1 MREARASEENAPSGE
16 LSNVMVR
23 SMPRAASE
31 ASKFPAAAT
40 ELGAVARDPAPSSA
54 PVKVISAACAGAAA
68 RTRATATA
76 AEIGPLLA
84 RISVIFNSKSTFVII
99 PIGCMNRYEQ
109 FPLHFR

>member
-1 MREARASEENAPSGE
+1 MPDARASEEDAPSGE

-23 SMPRAASE
+23 SIPRVARA

-76 AEIGPLLA
+76 AEIVPLLA
-84 RISVIFNSKSTFVII
+84 RISVIFNSTSTFVGIQI
-99 PIGCMNRYEQ
+99 RQYMYREQ
-109 FPLHFR
+109 SSCQL